1 MIIAPMTTPSA
12 KQVGQRSADVNGEIK
27 ARAQRGVARGDVIRS
42 HSDLPELYRDPSF
55 WGMTAA
61 QFLGAFND
69 NLFKQLVLLLS
80 IVTLGFAVPAAHAV
94 AVLGSCS
101 ALVLISGNAA
111 GVAPMCGLLGFAAL
125 GFADPADRQG
135 LAMFV
140 FAAPFLAFT
149 GLAGY
154 LSDRYSKRMIV
165 VSCKVAEIAVMAFAG
180 LAFFAYSLDGSLWPL
195 YAVLFLMA
203 THSAFFGP
211 AKYGILPELLRPQDL
226 PRANGFMLMTL
237 FLAIIF
243 GTAVAGVLL
252 EYFRDRLWVASACCL
267 AIAVVGTVT
276 SLFVRPLPPA
286 NAQLRFQPSA
296 LAVPYDVRQL
306 LWRDRS
312 LLAALLVSS
321 VFWLLAGLVPPA
333 VNALGKIE
341 LQVGDGLTSM
351 LAASIGVGI
360 AIGCVI
366 GGLISGGQVDFRLL
380 RIGSAGML
388 ICLALL
394 AVPGGGDIDALKDAA
409 GKLTQ
414 LPGIGESRQWLGFWG
429 SLPLLLL
436 AGAFTGLFAVPLQVF
451 MQSRPPSD
459 CKGRM
464 IAVLNQANWV
474 GIIISAG
481 LYSSLAW
488 LIRFYD
494 WPQCA
499 MFIFIALLTLPIAV
513 FYHPKNEVLA
523 AELN

>member
-1 MIIAPMTTPSA
+1 MTTPSA
-12 KQVGQRSADVNGEIK
+12 NRADQQLAEANGQ
-27 ARAQRGVARGDVIRS
+27 GDFPIAPTNASDNLVRP
-42 HSDLPELYRDPSF
+42 HEDLPELYRDPSF
-55 WGMTAA
+55 WGMTAT

-80 IVTLGFAVPAAHAV
+80 IVTLGFGVPAEQALAAIWACSV
-94 AVLGSCS
+94 LLTSSINAAGLMPFSGLLAFAVLGF
-101 ALVLISGNAA
+101 GE
-111 GVAPMCGLLGFAAL
+111 PM
-125 GFADPADRQG
+125 DRQG

-140 FAAPFLAFT
+140 FALPFLAFT
-149 GLAGY
+149 GFAGY
-154 LSDRYSKRMIV
+154 LSDRYSKREIV
-165 VSCKVAEIAVMAFAG
+165 VWSKVAEIVVMGLGG
-180 LAFFAYSLDGSLWPL
+180 LAFFAYSANGILWPL

-203 THSAFFGP
+203 AQSAFFGP
-211 AKYGILPELLRPQDL
+211 AKYGILPELLRPRDL
-226 PRANGFMLMTL
+226 PRANGLMLMTL

-243 GTAVAGVLL
+243 GTVVAGVLL
-252 EYFRDRLWVASACCL
+252 EFFSEQLWVASACCI
-267 AIAVVGTVT
+267 AIAIIGTIT
-276 SLFVRPLPPA
+276 SLIVRPLRPA
-286 NAQLRFQPSA
+286 NPELKFQLSA
-296 LAVPYDVRQL
+296 LAVPRDMRQL
-306 LWRDRS
+306 LRRDRS
-312 LLAALLVSS
+312 LLAALTVSS

-341 LQVGDGLTSM
+341 LEVGDGLTSVM
-351 LAASIGVGI
+351 TGSIGVGI
-360 AIGCVI
+360 AIGCVV
-366 GGLISGGQVDFRLL
+366 GGIISGGQVDFRLL

-388 ICLALL
+388 VCLALL

-481 LYSSLAW
+481 LYSALAW
-488 LIRFYD
+488 LIRFYN
-494 WPQCA
+494 WPQST
-499 MFIFIALLTLPIAV
+499 MFIFIALLTLPIAL
-513 FYHPKNEVLA
+513 FYHPKNEILGERNA
-523 AELN
+523 C